1 MRVVPPATAAER
13 RIAPLV
19 STLLLALLPLSF
31 ATPGRAKVAL
41 VGVLFFYGLYLLI
54 ANRQARAIYRGA
66 RPVTWLCWAL
76 VLFAAANILG
86 HGLRWN
92 EFDLPSHILLFLG
105 ITAVF
110 TQPLRLAWF
119 WRGLSM
125 AAAVLGLVCIYQ
137 HYFQGAER
145 ASGIDGGDW
154 GVIELAMFMLVLS
167 LSGVVQL
174 LRPQLAMPE
183 RVFHAGCAALGM
195 FGALLTQSRGPL
207 LACAPVFALVIGCSI
222 YRTRQWRAPL
232 VVLAGAVL
240 VASGAVLLMRGEI
253 VARFDAIGHEVRTYS
268 SNDTQGAVRERLEM
282 WRVATRAFAEHPVA
296 GVGID
301 QFGKYTQSQM
311 KLGLA
316 SDSIAKYEHPHSEY
330 LEAAVAGGV
339 PGLILLLLLF
349 GMPLVL
355 FARRVFDPDDAV
367 AVSAMVGLL
376 TVAMY
381 ALCGLTDNV
390 LYRSMPHSLFFFLV
404 LGMTVQIS
412 RLRATGA

>member
-1 MRVVPPATAAER
+1 MREVAPATVAAR
-13 RIAPLV
+13 TAPLV

-31 ATPGRAKVAL
+31 ATPGRAKVTL

-54 ANRQARAIYRGA
+54 ADRTARAIYRGA
-66 RPVTWLCWAL
+66 RPITWLCWAA

-86 HGLRWN
+86 HGLHWN

-110 TQPLRLAWF
+110 TRPLRMAWF

-125 AAAVLGLVCIYQ
+125 TAAVLGLVCIYQ

-167 LSGVVQL
+167 LSSVVQL
-174 LRPQLAMPE
+174 LRPQLALTE
-183 RVFHAGCAALGM
+183 RVFHALCAALGM

-207 LACAPVFALVIGCSI
+207 LACVPVFALVIGCSI

-282 WRVATRAFAEHPVA
+282 WRVATRAFVEHPVT

-301 QFGKYTQSQM
+301 QFGKYTQSQV

-355 FARRVFDPDDAV
+355 FARRVFDRDDAV
-367 AVSAMVGLL
+367 AISAMIGLL
-376 TVAMY
+376 TVLMY
-381 ALCGLTDNV
+381 VLCGLTDNV
-390 LYRSMPHSLFFFLV
+390 FYRSMPHSLFFFLV

>member
-1 MRVVPPATAAER
+1 MRVVAPATAAER
-13 RIAPLV
+13 IAPLV
-19 STLLLALLPLSF
+19 FTLLLALLPLSF

-54 ANRQARAIYRGA
+54 TDRRARAIYRGA

-76 VLFAAANILG
+76 VLFSAANILG

-167 LSGVVQL
+167 LSSVVQL

-183 RVFHAGCAALGM
+183 RVFHAACAALGM

-232 VVLAGAVL
+232 VVLVGAVL

-282 WRVATRAFAEHPVA
+282 WRVATRAFTEHPVT

-349 GMPLVL
+349 GVPLVL

-376 TVAMY
+376 TVVMY

>member
-1 MRVVPPATAAER
+1 MRVVPPANVAE

-41 VGVLFFYGLYLLI
+41 VGALFFYGAYLLVTD
-54 ANRQARAIYRGA
+54 RQARAIYRGA
-66 RPVTWLCWAL
+66 RPITWLCWAA

-86 HGLRWN
+86 HGLRWH
-92 EFDLPSHILLFLG
+92 EFDLPSHILLFLA

-119 WRGLSM
+119 WRGLSA

-167 LSGVVQL
+167 LSGLVQL
-174 LRPQLAMPE
+174 LRPQLTLTE
-183 RVFHAGCAALGM
+183 RVFHAACAAIGM

-207 LACAPVFALVIGCSI
+207 LACVPVFALVIGCSI

-232 VVLAGAVL
+232 VVLVGAVV
-240 VASGAVLLMRGEI
+240 VATGAVLLMRGEI

-282 WRVATRAFAEHPVA
+282 WRVATRAFTEHPMT

-301 QFGKYTQSQM
+301 QFGRYTQSQV

-316 SDSIAKYEHPHSEY
+316 SESIAKYEHPHSEY
-330 LEAAVAGGV
+330 LEAAVGGGV
-339 PGLILLLLLF
+339 PGLILLLLML

-355 FARRVFDPDDAV
+355 FARRLFDPDEAV
-367 AVSAMVGLL
+367 AISAMVGLL

-390 LYRSMPHSLFFFLV
+390 FYRSMPHSLFFFLV